1 MSLKEKKAWK
11 LTFNIYVYCDWYYAN
26 RLHARIKKYIE
37 KIIAMK
43 KLIRLSSGWTDKLI

>member
-11 LTFNIYVYCDWYYAN
+11 LTFNIFIYSDWYYAS

-37 KIIAMK
+37 KIISAK